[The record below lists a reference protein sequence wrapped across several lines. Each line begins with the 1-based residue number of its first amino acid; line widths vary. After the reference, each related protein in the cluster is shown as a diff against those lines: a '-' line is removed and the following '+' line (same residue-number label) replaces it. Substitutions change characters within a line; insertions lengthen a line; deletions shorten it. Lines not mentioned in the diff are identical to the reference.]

1 MSRKVVLF
9 GLFLFPNARRQGRVE
24 AQGIKYG
31 RLWETGQDQW
41 AWSVIVFLMAG
52 NHSNSH
58 ETKGGMNEF

>member
-24 AQGIKYG
+24 SKGIKRRKGGIEVDRIKYG

-41 AWSVIVFLMAG
+41 ASGL
-52 NHSNSH
+52 
-58 ETKGGMNEF
+58 